1 MIRRDLI
8 PQRLPAAPDWGPFI
22 AEDIVSR
29 GLLYR
34 IGPAHVS
41 DWAMVW
47 FPWATAEQIGRGVA
61 IALELTVAECA
72 LAREQ

>member
-1 MIRRDLI
+1 MIGRDLV
-8 PQRLPAAPDWGPFI
+8 PFYRRTEPDWGVFI
-22 AEDIVSR
+22 AEDIVGRS
-29 GLLYR
+29 LLYR
-34 IGPAHVS
+34 MSPAQVS